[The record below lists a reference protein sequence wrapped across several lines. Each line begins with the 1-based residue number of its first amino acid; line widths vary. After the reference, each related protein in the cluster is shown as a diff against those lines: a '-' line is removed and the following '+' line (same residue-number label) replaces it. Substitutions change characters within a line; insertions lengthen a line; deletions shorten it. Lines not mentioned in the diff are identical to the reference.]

1 MVLPAGQFF
10 CVITLDQHVIHRR
23 TRVVNVN
30 NQLSRSLE
38 PTTYHP
44 QEDRKWI
51 HSPSWGEIIS
61 KLRETQHWTTSEE
74 IRNTNRACFVQD
86 IPHTDKWIKTRC
98 FILHNPKCNTEQQQ
112 LEKETKRENIKD
124 TVWLVDKCEHK
135 QTVHFITHVIVL
147 LNKVEIAIN

>member
-1 MVLPAGQFF
+1 MIKRLKIKQFKIKLNKIKECCHLSF
-10 CVITLDQHVIHRR
+10 GHKQRYTCIYS
-23 TRVVNVN
+23 RVKNVFW
-30 NQLSRSLE
+30 L
-38 PTTYHP
+38 
-44 QEDRKWI
+44 
-51 HSPSWGEIIS
+51 
-61 KLRETQHWTTSEE
+61 
-74 IRNTNRACFVQD
+74 RNTNRACFVQD